1 MKFNWLWWQ
10 KGQLDK
16 VSDSKPSDHGRVR
29 LLELTFS
36 RLLFGIHALP
46 FVGVPF
52 LLWMWKQGLDVA
64 NMLLWLAVY
73 VLVSLWAIRLKGIF
87 FRDLASLPAIRALD
101 KWLPAV
107 HRLAIVYGFGI
118 SILALITAGKVST
131 GFAYLLLT
139 AQAAIIA
146 GNATHLS
153 PEIGTFKRFFTVAW
167 GISVVLIP
175 STFPDEWPATLF
187 LSLIFVLA
195 IHQQAMGSHRF
206 FVQFVQLEESS
217 TQLAERYRLA
227 KEEAESALQAKNQ
240 FLSTAS
246 HDLRQPVHAMGFLI
260 ESIAHRNRDQVLVP
274 ALDDLRRSVQSATQ
288 MFNALL
294 DLSRIESGGIDVR
307 LVPVG
312 LNPLLRDVGTVFR
325 EEAKSR
331 GLDLRIRLCRGG
343 EAVVLADALMLRQ
356 SLVNLIHN
364 ALRYTSRGGV
374 LMCAR
379 KRGTDWQVEV
389 WDTGV
394 GVANDDKAKVYA
406 PFFRNRHAWRIDSA
420 GHGLGLAVVARCAKL
435 MGATHG
441 FDSVE
446 GRGSRFWI
454 QLPGASPQQTGV
466 LPLPSSPHALSTMH
480 TLTGACLVVDDDP
493 QVLSAWK
500 SLMQAWGVDVRCAVS
515 ATEAFATL
523 DAGFQPQAILCD
535 QRLRSGESGFEV
547 LRELFS
553 RCPQASGAMVSGEF
567 SSEELQEAEQEGYL
581 VLRKPLEAAQLHALL
596 TRWFV
601 IQNDSLPLG
610 NERRI

>member
-1 MKFNWLWWQ
+1 MVDWLWRL
-10 KGQLDK
+10 KGKLKGTPDPE
-16 VSDSKPSDHGRVR
+16 SSDHGQLR

-46 FVGVPF
+46 FVGAPF
-52 LLWMWKQGLDVA
+52 LLWMWTQGRDA
-64 NMLLWLAVY
+64 TNMLIWLAVC
-73 VLVSLWAIRLKGIF
+73 VLVNLWAVRLKGSF
-87 FRDLASLPAIRALD
+87 FQNLAALPAIRVLD

-107 HRLAIVYGFGI
+107 HRLAIVYGFGV

-139 AQAAIIA
+139 VQAAIIA

-167 GISVVLIP
+167 GICVALIP
-175 STFPDEWPATLF
+175 WTFPDEWPATLF

-195 IHQQAMGSHRF
+195 IHLQAMRSHSF

-217 TQLAERYRLA
+217 KQLAERYRLA

-260 ESIAHRNRDQVLVP
+260 ESIAHRNQDQALIP

-294 DLSRIESGGIDVR
+294 DLSRIESGGIEVR
-307 LVPVG
+307 REPVAM
-312 LNPLLRDVGTVFR
+312 NPLMRDVGMVFR

-331 GLDLRIRLCRGG
+331 GLDLRVRLSAGG
-343 EAVVLADALMLRQ
+343 KAVVMADALMLRQ
-356 SLVNLIHN
+356 SLANLIHN
-364 ALRYTSRGGV
+364 ALRYTAKGGV
-374 LMCAR
+374 LICAR
-379 KRGTDWQVEV
+379 RRGTDWQVEV

-394 GVANDDKAKVYA
+394 GVASEDKSKVYS
-406 PFFRNRHAWRIDSA
+406 PFYRNQHAWRIDNA
-420 GHGLGLAVVARCAKL
+420 GHGLGLAVVARCAEL

-441 FDSVE
+441 FDSIE
-446 GRGSRFWI
+446 GRGSRFWMR
-454 QLPGASPQQTGV
+454 LPGALPKPTGV
-466 LPLPSSPHALSTMH
+466 LPLPSPSLALSTLRPLSG
-480 TLTGACLVVDDDP
+480 TCLVVDDDP
-493 QVLSAWK
+493 QVVSAWQ
-500 SLMQAWGVDVRCAVS
+500 SLMQAWGVEVRCAVS
-515 ATEAFATL
+515 AVEAFALL

-547 LRELFS
+547 LKDLFF
-553 RCPQASGAMVSGEF
+553 RCPEASGAMVSGEF
-567 SSEELQEAEQEGYL
+567 SSNELQEAEQEGYM
-581 VLRKPLEAAQLHALL
+581 VLRKPLEVTQLHALL
-596 TRWFV
+596 ARWLV
-601 IQNDSLPLG
+601 VPS
-610 NERRI
+610 RS